1 MSWSTDPMKSPHAE
15 NSWRPPSGILFAEDF
30 DDAENPASPQNAQP
44 FHLPPEPEIIAPMF
58 SADEM
63 LAARQESHA
72 EGVRAALAQA
82 DAQLLAD
89 AALACQRIAA
99 TLEQA
104 QHETAEIVE
113 RSVEA
118 AARLLFTALAA
129 CLPTLCARH
138 DCAEI
143 AGIVHDVLFGMTPE
157 TTMCV
162 SVAPEITAEVRAALA
177 SLPADMS
184 KRVVIAGHEG
194 LASGDVRLS
203 WESGTATR
211 SARRAQDAINET
223 FARLG
228 LLEPPAANPTTADS
242 KLSRT
247 ADVPFVNTIKNMEKI
262 DG

>member
-1 MSWSTDPMKSPHAE
+1 MTSSHAE
-15 NSWRPPSGILFAEDF
+15 RSWRPPSGILFAEDF
-30 DDAENPASPQNAQP
+30 DDAGNPGSQQNAHSSHP
-44 FHLPPEPEIIAPMF
+44 PPEPEFIAPTF
-58 SADEM
+58 SAAEM
-63 LAARQESHA
+63 LAARQDGHA
-72 EGVRAALAQA
+72 EGVRAAIEQA
-82 DAQLLAD
+82 EAQLRAD

-99 TLEQA
+99 ALELA
-104 QHETAEIVE
+104 QRDTAEIVE

-138 DCAEI
+138 DSAEI

-162 SVAPEITAEVRAALA
+162 SVAPEITAEVRAALVG
-177 SLPADMS
+177 LPADMS

-203 WESGTATR
+203 WESGTAAR
-211 SARRAQDAINET
+211 SARRAQDAINEILS
-223 FARLG
+223 RLG
-228 LLEPPAANPTTADS
+228 LLEPPAPNPTTAGNT
-242 KLSRT
+242 LSRT
-247 ADVPFVNTIKNMEKI
+247 ADVPFVNTVKKMEKI

>member
-1 MSWSTDPMKSPHAE
+1 MNAPHAA
-15 NSWRPPSGILFAEDF
+15 NPWRPPSGILFAEDF
-30 DDAENPASPQNAQP
+30 DDADAPQNAQS
-44 FHLPPEPEIIAPMF
+44 FHLPPDLEIVAPMF

-63 LAARQESHA
+63 LAARQEGHA

-82 DAQLLAD
+82 DMQLQAD

-104 QHETAEIVE
+104 QHESAGIVE
-113 RSVEA
+113 QSVEA

-143 AGIVHDVLFGMTPE
+143 AGIIHDVLFGMTPE

-162 SVAPEITAEVRAALA
+162 SVAPEITTEVRAALA
-177 SLPADMS
+177 NLPANMS
-184 KRVVIAGHEG
+184 KRVVIAAHEG
-194 LASGDVRLS
+194 LTSGDVKLS

-211 SARRAQDAINET
+211 SARRAQEAINET
-223 FARLG
+223 LSRLG
-228 LLEPPAANPTTADS
+228 LLEPPAAKPTTPDNT
-242 KLSRT
+242 LSR
-247 ADVPFVNTIKNMEKI
+247 AAEMPFVNTINNMEKI